1 MLWSLYVWH
10 SEMVI
15 HPLALSEIPRHPGG
29 RSVRQL
35 FTQFQKS
42 VGVGPRVFEVLS
54 CFQSLCL
61 PRWTVLYQKHS
72 KDTEETSVLL
82 SIIYP

>member
-1 MLWSLYVWH
+1 
-10 SEMVI
+10 MVI
-15 HPLALSEIPRHPGG
+15 HPLALSEIPRHVRGG
-29 RSVRQL
+29 RSGHTAFSPSSRRSL
-35 FTQFQKS
+35 GS
-42 VGVGPRVFEVLS
+42 GGALGCFEVRG

-61 PRWTVLYQKHS
+61 PGWTVLYQKHS

>member
-15 HPLALSEIPRHPGG
+15 HLLALSEIPKHLCGH
-29 RSVRQL
+29 SQL

-42 VGVGPRVFEVLS
+42 RRVWPTVFEVLS
-54 CFQSLCL
+54 GF
-61 PRWTVLYQKHS
+61 
-72 KDTEETSVLL
+72 
-82 SIIYP
+82 